1 MNQTHLYEIVHL
13 RHSYQ
18 TGFTLE
24 IPHLT
29 IAKSSSL
36 GIVGPNGSG
45 KSTLLRLLAFLQKA
59 DSGKIYFDGNWREW
73 GDPSCRLKVT
83 LLCQEPYLLKRSV
96 FNNIAYGLKVR
107 GEKRNLNG
115 RVNNALRLVGL
126 SPESFS
132 HRRWFELSRGE
143 AQRVALASRL
153 VVDPEVLLLDE
164 PTANIDRKS
173 SLMIK
178 KAIAKVRE
186 NFHNTVIITS
196 HDPVWLHDIA
206 DEIIRMHGGRVAGS
220 GTDNIIEGPW
230 VPDHDGLWAKV
241 LPDGQIIRALKPPFE
256 RALGILSS
264 TNIMISTLKP
274 VEISAQNVLLGVV
287 KQIIPVDDSER
298 MQLEVH
304 IGGVPFSCSVT
315 RYAVRTLDLLPGKE
329 VWVIFKASSV
339 QWQ

>member
-1 MNQTHLYEIVHL
+1 MKQTVLYKIVHL
-13 RHSYQ
+13 RHSYR
-18 TGFTLE
+18 TGFSLE

-29 IAKSSSL
+29 ISKSSSL

-59 DSGKIYFDGNWREW
+59 DSGKIYFDGSWREW
-73 GDPSCRLKVT
+73 GDPGCRLKVT
-83 LLCQEPYLLKRSV
+83 LLCQEPYLLRRSV
-96 FNNIAYGLKVR
+96 FNNVSYGLKVR
-107 GEKRNLNG
+107 GEKRNLTG
-115 RVNNALRLVGL
+115 RVHNAMRLVGI
-126 SPESFS
+126 SPEKFS

-153 VVDPEVLLLDE
+153 VIDPQVLLLDE

-173 SLMIK
+173 SLMIR
-178 KAIAKVRE
+178 KAIEKVRE
-186 NFHNTVIITS
+186 SFHTTVVITS

-206 DEIIRMHGGRVAGS
+206 DEILRMHDGRIAGS

-230 VPDHDGLWAKV
+230 VPDHDGLWTKV
-241 LPDGQIIRALKPPFE
+241 LPDGQKIRAMKPPLE
-256 RALGILSS
+256 RAPGVLSS
-264 TNIMISTLKP
+264 TNIMISTRKP
-274 VEISAQNVLLGVV
+274 VEISAQNVLSGVV
-287 KQIIPVDDSER
+287 RQIIPVADSER

-304 IGGVPFSCSVT
+304 VGGVPFSCSVT
-315 RYAVRTLDLLPGKE
+315 RYAVRALDLLPGKE